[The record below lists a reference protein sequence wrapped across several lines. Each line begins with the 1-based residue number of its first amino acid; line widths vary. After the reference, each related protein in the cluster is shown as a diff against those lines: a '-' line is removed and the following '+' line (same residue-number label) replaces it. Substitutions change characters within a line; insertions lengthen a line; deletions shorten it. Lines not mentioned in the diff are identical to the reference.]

1 MITAMNTII
10 LLLALTTAVV
20 LLVDYARRDEF
31 AGPSSTTRR
40 IDDLGPVDERLHR
53 VPRG

>member
-1 MITAMNTII
+1 MNIII

-20 LLVDYARRDEF
+20 LLVDYARRDDF
-31 AGPSSTTRR
+31 AGPSSTTHP
-40 IDDLGPVDERLHR
+40 IDDLGPVDERHHR